1 MRDPVRLAELRRARL
16 LDTPAEEA
24 FDRLARLATRLL
36 RAPVALVSLV
46 DEERQF
52 FKSCVGL
59 SDSLASA
66 RQTPL
71 SHSICQH
78 EVATDRPLV
87 VVDARVDSRLA
98 DNPSVRDMGV
108 VAYAGWPIRARAGH
122 PLGSFCV
129 IDNKPRHW
137 SDEELTALGELAAE
151 VSDLI
156 ELRVSDLEAAER
168 KAGLGQLVAIQEA
181 ERARIAGEIH
191 DDSLQVISAVS
202 IRLQMLRRRLR
213 GTAADMLDSLAHTVD
228 EASDRLRRLLFE
240 LRPSALDHDSLAEA
254 LRAYLDHTF
263 DDEAPEWAV
272 RDGLVVEPPTSVRL
286 VLFRVAQQALA
297 NVVSHA
303 RAGRVE
309 VTVEP
314 DAGGIALVVI
324 DDGVGFDT
332 GALLQPGHL
341 GLITMRE
348 RAQAAGGRLIICSSA
363 GQGTTV
369 RVWLPVASS

>member
-1 MRDPVRLAELRRARL
+1 MSTTTTPALKMTDPRRAQATGSGAVLVPRRA
-16 LDTPAEEA
+16 DPA
-24 FDRLARLATRLL
+24 
-36 RAPVALVSLV
+36 
-46 DEERQF
+46 
-52 FKSCVGL
+52 
-59 SDSLASA
+59 
-66 RQTPL
+66 
-71 SHSICQH
+71 
-78 EVATDRPLV
+78 
-87 VVDARVDSRLA
+87 
-98 DNPSVRDMGV
+98 
-108 VAYAGWPIRARAGH
+108 
-122 PLGSFCV
+122 
-129 IDNKPRHW
+129 
-137 SDEELTALGELAAE
+137 
-151 VSDLI
+151 
-156 ELRVSDLEAAER
+156 
-168 KAGLGQLVAIQEA
+168 LGQLVAIQEA

-202 IRLQMLRRRLR
+202 IRLQILRRRLN
-213 GTAADMLDSLAHTVD
+213 GTTADMLDSLVHTVE

-263 DDEAPEWAV
+263 DDETPEWAV

-297 NVVSHA
+297 NVLSHA

-314 DAGGIALVVI
+314 DAGGIALVVT

-348 RAQAAGGRLIICSSA
+348 RAEAAGGSLIICSSA
-363 GQGTTV
+363 EWGTTV